1 MSNIQIK
8 LSHTKSHIIT
18 TPAQAESKN
27 EKEKKN
33 EKRKKKKRCIKEKER
48 KKKKENKKQEKNEK
62 FLSIFR
68 LRRGAYY
75 YNF

>member
-1 MSNIQIK
+1 MQIK